1 MKSTGSVSASELK
14 NVLITLADKL
24 SEAEYDK
31 LLQITGVSADGSG
44 NIDYNKLYAQMRA
57 LLSSK

>member
-1 MKSTGSVSASELK
+1 MKGTGAVSASELK

-31 LLQITGVSADGSG
+31 LLQITGVAADGSG
-44 NIDYNKLYAQMRA
+44 NIDYNELYAKMQS
-57 LLSSK
+57 LLSAK